1 METSSR
7 YKLRVE
13 IPFLAYAR
21 WNDVFSLSS
30 FISHLSSLIHC
41 SRKKQRPRPK
51 GAAVQQSKNHIL
63 QKEYFYL
70 KAVLLLLK
78 NLVPGNS
85 ATLAAYLIF

>member
-1 METSSR
+1 MKEER
-7 YKLRVE
+7 GKRRE
-13 IPFLAYAR
+13 ER
-21 WNDVFSLSS
+21 GE
-30 FISHLSSLIHC
+30 
-41 SRKKQRPRPK
+41 RKKQRPRPK

>member
-1 METSSR
+1 MRDE
-7 YKLRVE
+7 KGE
-13 IPFLAYAR
+13 
-21 WNDVFSLSS
+21 
-30 FISHLSSLIHC
+30 
-41 SRKKQRPRPK
+41 RKKNQRPRPK